1 MIVARLVALV
11 LTALLLGITFCH
23 VLEMPAKLGYDAGFY
38 MTLQTT
44 LYAHFGPPGVGG
56 VVEPGA
62 ILAVIA
68 VAALARRRRRP
79 GFGLTVAAG
88 ACLLLAF
95 PVIFFA
101 LTEPVNEAFREGLV
115 TGNVPVEWQR
125 LRLLWELSH
134 AARFL
139 LHLAAFSLLALSVLK
154 ETRYS
159 ASSPMFG
166 EGPPSMTMVAPFMN
180 EEASEARNTQG

>member
-1 MIVARLVALV
+1 MIIARLVALV

-23 VLEMPAKLGYDAGFY
+23 VLEMPAKLGYDGGLY
-38 MTLQTT
+38 MTLQMT

-56 VVEPGA
+56 FIEPGA
-62 ILAVIA
+62 IFAIIA
-68 VAALARRRRRP
+68 VAILARRQRRP
-79 GFGLTVAAG
+79 GFGLTVVSG

-101 LTEPVNEAFREGLV
+101 FTEPVNEAFREGLV
-115 TGNVPVEWQR
+115 TGTVPAEWQR

-139 LHLAAFSLLALSVLK
+139 LHLAAFSLLALSALK

-159 ASSPMFG
+159 VSSPMLG

-180 EEASEARNTQG
+180 DDASEARNTQG